1 MKEWIVFYLQN
12 WQELLSITMDGIM
25 PHEITETC
33 NLLAYENN
41 VVPADITVRKEFRWE
56 MIL

>member
-12 WQELLSITMDGIM
+12 WQELLTITTDGIM
-25 PHEITETC
+25 PHEITETR

-41 VVPADITVRKEFRWE
+41 VVPTDITVRKELRRE